1 MYMQWTTS
9 KSIKK
14 WDKLRMKMKS
24 SQRQKQHKSMIKWI
38 IKKDFNST
46 IKSKIMENIN
56 KRYEEDEDVN
66 VENLI
71 PDLPLELQRE
81 VKRHI
86 CLPLLK
92 NVSFITSINLL
103 NNCIINFINNNMK
116 KENNFINKLSVLW
129 SHKQAEAA
137 RMACFFFF
145 FLFIFLWIRWDI
157 FEILILRAT
166 YSILNIILNFFFGTS
181 FKCMLY
187 GYMMGLKY
195 LLDRYEFY
203 KKF

>member
-9 KSIKK
+9 KTIKK

-38 IKKDFNST
+38 LKKDFNST

-71 PDLPLELQRE
+71 PDLPLELQKE

-145 FLFIFLWIRWDI
+145 FLFILLWIRWDI

>member
-9 KSIKK
+9 KSIKE
-14 WDKLRMKMKS
+14 WDELRMKMKS